1 MLLNKAAEN
10 QAMDRIHRIGQTRP
24 VRCIRFLMRDSIEE
38 RFIKYQNSKEALGK
52 GSMEKLSHI
61 EQRKAK
67 LTQLKDL
74 FQVNDEEVAWS
85 A

>member
-1 MLLNKAAEN
+1 
-10 QAMDRIHRIGQTRP
+10 
-24 VRCIRFLMRDSIEE
+24 MRDSIEE